1 MPYYGMVKS
10 CRHGSFRSRDT
21 EGPLFCI
28 FHNRLRRDGRWLLL
42 VVAGCCLL
50 CLLCL
55 FCSLFSSSQSEVSH
69 SSAMNVAKGR
79 RIVRSRCGY
88 RPTATDQSRP
98 SLPPT
103 CMCPFAPKAIL
114 WPSLLYEAINLVF
127 IVIKSISIKYHHIR
141 QVGIYGP

>member
-28 FHNRLRRDGRWLLL
+28 FHNRYASGWAV
-42 VVAGCCLL
+42 VVACCA
-50 CLLCL
+50 C
-55 FCSLFSSSQSEVSH
+55 CSLFSSSQSEVSH